1 MVPMNLLRLITRTEG
16 LLSDSETVTRRLN
29 RLIQGIFLVRVLS
42 PVLLYVLLVSPQSKA
57 DEHAGPATLHQ
68 AQVANRTALST
79 AEIIA
84 AFSNVLDEG
93 RVQDQAGIA
102 AETRWYAD
110 GYFETR
116 WWRVSETVENRVV
129 NTVLGQWTARN
140 DQRCVM
146 ISAASQREWEC
157 ASLILRADGLYL
169 SLNPDGS
176 PHGLHRLSALEL

>member
-1 MVPMNLLRLITRTEG
+1 
-16 LLSDSETVTRRLN
+16 LSDSETVKRRLN
-29 RLIQGIFLVRVLS
+29 HLVQGISLVRALS
-42 PVLLYVLLVSPQSKA
+42 PVLLCVLLVSPQSKA
-57 DEHAGPATLHQ
+57 DEYPGPATLHQ
-68 AQVANRTALST
+68 AQVANRTVLST

-93 RVQDQAGIA
+93 RVQDQSGIA

-110 GYFETR
+110 GHFETR
-116 WWRVSETVENRVV
+116 WWRVFEAVENRVV
-129 NTVLGQWTARN
+129 NTVLGQWMARN

-146 ISAASQREWEC
+146 ISAASQGEWEC